1 MTDKCR
7 VMISGRMLYKI
18 RKSPWKK
25 GIASKK
31 EEKIKK
37 EKRDRSR
44 RNSPRDRYSKSL
56 KEYPYVQLV
65 AWLGRNFVSPVK
77 DLVL

>member
-1 MTDKCR
+1 MADKCR
-7 VMISGRMLYKI
+7 VMILGRILYK
-18 RKSPWKK
+18 RRRSPWKK
-25 GIASKK
+25 DRKQK
-31 EEKIKK
+31 EEKIEKK
-37 EKRDRSR
+37 KRDKSR
-44 RNSPRDRYSKSL
+44 RNSPRDRYSKNL